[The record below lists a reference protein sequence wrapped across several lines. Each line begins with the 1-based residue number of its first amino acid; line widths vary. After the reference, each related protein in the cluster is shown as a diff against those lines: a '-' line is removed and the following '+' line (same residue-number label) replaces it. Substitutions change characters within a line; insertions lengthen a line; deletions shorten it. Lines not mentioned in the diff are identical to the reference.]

1 MERMKKGQTKKTL
14 ANPSDKD
21 KALEIAIEQIKK
33 QFGQGAIM
41 RLGQGTDIK
50 VEVISTGSVALD
62 IALGIGGL
70 PRGRISEIYGP
81 EASGK
86 TTVCLHTIANAQK
99 MGGKAAF
106 VDAEHALDPIRAK
119 TIGVDLDSLLLSQP
133 DSGEQALEI
142 VETLIRSGS
151 LDVIVV
157 DSVAALVPQSEL
169 EGEMGDSS
177 IGVQARLMSRALRKL
192 TGIVSKSKTA
202 LIFTNQIRH
211 KIGIMFGNPETTSGG
226 LALKFYS
233 SVRIDLRKIANIKKG
248 DKIIGSRHRAKVVK
262 NKVAPPFRIA
272 EFDIT
277 NEEGISY
284 LGGLIDVGLDLGILA
299 RSGAFVKWGEITL
312 GQGKELAKQALKKD
326 RKLADKLHQEIYS
339 KLEAG
344 NLPEEI
350 SVN

>member
-1 MERMKKGQTKKTL
+1 MVKKAKKQ
-14 ANPSDKD
+14 AQPNQKD
-21 KALEIAIEQIKK
+21 QALNMALEQIKK

-41 RLGQGTDIK
+41 TLAGNANID
-50 VEVISTGSVALD
+50 VEVVSTGSVALD
-62 IALGIGGL
+62 IALGIGGF

-86 TTVCLHTIANAQK
+86 TTVCLHTIANAQADS
-99 MGGKAAF
+99 GRAAF
-106 VDAEHALDPIRAK
+106 IDVEHALDPARAK
-119 TIGVDLDSLLLSQP
+119 TIGVDLDKLIISQP

-157 DSVAALVPQSEL
+157 DSVAALVPRSEL

-192 TGIVSKSKTA
+192 TGIVSKSKTS

-226 LALKFYS
+226 LALKFYT

-262 NKVAPPFRIA
+262 NKMAAPFRIA

-277 NEEGISY
+277 NDEGISY
-284 LGGLIDVGLDLGILA
+284 TGGLIDVGLEMGILT
-299 RSGAFVKWGEITL
+299 RSGAFIKWDGSTL
-312 GQGKELAKQALKKD
+312 GQGKEAAKKALREDSKLQAKLKK
-326 RKLADKLHQEIYS
+326 AIYDHLKS
-339 KLEAG
+339 GDTPRTINA
-344 NLPEEI
+344 
-350 SVN
+350 S

>member
-1 MERMKKGQTKKTL
+1 MTKSKKTIE
-14 ANPSDKD
+14 SDKD
-21 KALEIAIEQIKK
+21 KALDIAIEQIKK

-50 VEVISTGSVALD
+50 VESISTGAVALD
-62 IALGIGGL
+62 IALGIGGF
-70 PRGRISEIYGP
+70 PRGRVSEIYGP

-99 MGGKAAF
+99 TGGKAAF
-106 VDAEHALDPIRAK
+106 IDVEHALDPTRAK
-119 TIGVDLDSLLLSQP
+119 VIGVNLDDLLLSQP

-142 VETLIRSGS
+142 VETLIRSGG

-157 DSVAALVPQSEL
+157 DSVAALVPRSEL

-192 TGIVSKSKTA
+192 TAIVSKSKTA

-226 LALKFYS
+226 LALKFYAS
-233 SVRIDLRKIANIKKG
+233 IRVDLRKIANIKKG
-248 DKIIGSRHRAKVVK
+248 DKVVGSRHRAKVVK
-262 NKVAPPFRIA
+262 NKLAPPFRIA

-277 NEEGISY
+277 NDEGISY
-284 LGGLIDVGLDLGILA
+284 LGSLIDVGLDLDILT
-299 RSGAFVKWGEITL
+299 RSGSFFKWGDTTL
-312 GQGKELAKQALKKD
+312 GQGKEMAKKTLAKDNKMAEKLKT
-326 RKLADKLHQEIYS
+326 EIY
-339 KLEAG
+339 KKMTEG
-344 NLPEEI
+344 NLPEKI
-350 SVN
+350 KAQ